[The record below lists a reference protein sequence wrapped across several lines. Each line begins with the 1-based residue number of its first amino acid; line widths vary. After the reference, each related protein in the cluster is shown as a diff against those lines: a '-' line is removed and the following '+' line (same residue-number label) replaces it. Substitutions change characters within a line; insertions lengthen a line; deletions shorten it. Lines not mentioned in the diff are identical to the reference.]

1 MFTFSLTAGTAYFQ
15 AIVDQADE
23 FPKVLQDAVDWMEQK
38 ELGSKYSYSIL
49 TDGYVLEMVYMYQF
63 NFLCITII
71 WGVCNTKY
79 KPCFSGLLVM

>member
-1 MFTFSLTAGTAYFQ
+1 MFKFSLTAGTAYFQ

-71 WGVCNTKY
+71 
-79 KPCFSGLLVM
+79 